1 MTVHP
6 SEGLQGSPQPSHSGL
21 GRLGETAQGHLM
33 LAPQPPAG
41 PEGALPNASPALPM
55 ELQTG
60 SGCRLTG
67 HVGAGRTLTMGEGDT
82 RPFSPCKDC
91 RSPGGR
97 GPAAPRRGRCG
108 SMGSEAHTALLA
120 FIAIVLPMFLEK

>member
-6 SEGLQGSPQPSHSGL
+6 SEGLQGGPQPSHSGL

-67 HVGAGRTLTMGEGDT
+67 HVGAGRTLTMGEGDA
-82 RPFSPCKDC
+82 RPFSPRKDC
-91 RSPGGR
+91 RSPGAEVLLPPGEA
-97 GPAAPRRGRCG
+97 GVAPWGARLTL
-108 SMGSEAHTALLA
+108 HY
-120 FIAIVLPMFLEK
+120 LPS